1 MPCPEKGVDPI
12 RTLRPICILSRG
24 AKRGRIQSD
33 SIGERGCAVERIAR
47 FIEEH
52 FRQYGGGEEARMA
65 RAAAMEKMKA
75 SYEAY
80 RARDMGMEEA
90 ELRALVDY
98 GAEEGARLEVLHAR
112 IRLSYAKFRRRYPWM
127 IRLGVAGLVVLPPL
141 AARLFRDV
149 NGRAEALAAWT
160 VAVIA
165 MVAYVITVEYIDY
178 RYQKLLYGDG
188 GEKK

>member
-1 MPCPEKGVDPI
+1 
-12 RTLRPICILSRG
+12 
-24 AKRGRIQSD
+24 
-33 SIGERGCAVERIAR
+33 
-47 FIEEH
+47 
-52 FRQYGGGEEARMA
+52 MA

-80 RARDMGMEEA
+80 RAMDMGMEEA

-98 GAEEGARLEVLHAR
+98 GAEEGARLEVLQAR

-141 AARLFRDV
+141 AALLFRDV

-160 VAVIA
+160 AAVVA
-165 MVAYVITVEYIDY
+165 MVAYVIAVEYIDY
-178 RYQKLLYGDG
+178 RYQRLLYGEK
-188 GEKK
+188 GEGKRV